1 MKKVFLLVSLVVLG
15 LIVYQVR
22 FWHKIYPNIQV
33 ASIPLANQTLVEAQ
47 QTLDAKLKLSNINL
61 FWGTSAW
68 QIPTTSFDL
77 QYNTALTAQNAYLLG
92 RSTTPWYNLKTQ
104 ISLLRN
110 KTILSPS
117 FALDE
122 NKIILG
128 LAPIESQ
135 INIPV
140 NEPQIQIVEDRIE
153 VSAGENGQVVDERA
167 LLEKIKRSLSQVDE
181 SPIEIP
187 VRKIEP
193 KLSESQVQNLKTA
206 AEKVMHKA
214 IGLKLGTQVWDI
226 SGSQIV
232 SWIDPSASSGQTLVW
247 NQPEIETWITELAS
261 NIDRPATNAR
271 FRYSGAAKVEEF
283 SPAQEGLS
291 VTQKELVRL
300 IIDQLSKLESAPDIA
315 NLNIPVSKTPAEV
328 QTSEVNNLGIKELV
342 ARGESDYS
350 GSIPNRIFNL
360 HKAAQSMNGVLVAP
374 GETFSFNKYVG
385 DISAE
390 GGYKQAYVIK
400 QGRTVLGDGGGVCQ
414 VSTTMFRAAL
424 NAGLP
429 IVSRT
434 AHAYRVHYYE
444 NYSEPGFDATIF
456 TPSVDFK
463 FKNDTTAYLLIQT
476 SFDEAHNKLFFDL
489 YGTKDNRVVT
499 ISKAR
504 VWDVAPP
511 PPALYQDDP
520 TLAAGVVKQID
531 FPAWGAKAAFDYKV
545 TRDGQTL
552 QQQTFYSNYSPW
564 QAVYLRGTR
573 TI

>member
-1 MKKVFLLVSLVVLG
+1 MKKVLLFVSVVVLG

-22 FWHKIYPNIQV
+22 FWHKIYPNVHV
-33 ASIPLANQTLVEAQ
+33 ASVALGDHTLAQAQ
-47 QTLDAKLKLSNINL
+47 QTLARNLNLPSINL
-61 FWGTSAW
+61 FWGTSNW
-68 QIPTTSFDL
+68 QIPTSSFDL
-77 QYNTALTAQNAYLLG
+77 QYNPALTAQNAYLLG
-92 RSTTPWYNLKTQ
+92 RSATPWYNLKTQ
-104 ISLLRN
+104 ITLLRN
-110 KTILSPS
+110 KVVLTPN

-122 NKIILG
+122 NKIILS
-128 LAPIESQ
+128 LAPIEAQ

-140 NEPQIQIVEDRIE
+140 NEPQIQIIDNQVE
-153 VSAGENGQVVDERA
+153 VSPGENGQVVDERA
-167 LLEKIKRSLSQVDE
+167 LLEKIKRSLAQVDAN
-181 SPIEIP
+181 PIEIP

-193 KLSESQVQNLKTA
+193 KLSENQVQNLKTT
-206 AEKVMHKA
+206 AEKLMRKS
-214 IGLKLGTQVWDI
+214 IDLKLGSQTWSI
-226 SGSQIV
+226 SGNQIV
-232 SWIDPSASSGQTLVW
+232 AWIDPSASSGQTIAW
-247 NQPEIETWITELAS
+247 KQTEIESWITELAS
-261 NIDRPATNAR
+261 SIDRPATNAR
-271 FRYSGAAKVEEF
+271 FRYSGSAKVEEF
-283 SPAQEGLS
+283 SPAQEGLA
-291 VTQKELVRL
+291 VGQKELVQL
-300 IIDQLSKLESAPDIA
+300 ILGELSKIESTQ
-315 NLNIPVSKTPAEV
+315 NTTSLTIPVSKTPASI

-374 GETFSFNKYVG
+374 GEVFSFNKYVG

-444 NYSEPGFDATIF
+444 NHSEPGFDATIF
-456 TPSVDFK
+456 TPNVDFK

-499 ISKAR
+499 LSKAR

-520 TLAAGVVKQID
+520 TLAVGVVKQID
-531 FPAWGAKAAFDYKV
+531 FPAWGAKTAFDYKV

-552 QQQTFYSNYSPW
+552 QQQTFYSNYAPW

-573 TI
+573 TN